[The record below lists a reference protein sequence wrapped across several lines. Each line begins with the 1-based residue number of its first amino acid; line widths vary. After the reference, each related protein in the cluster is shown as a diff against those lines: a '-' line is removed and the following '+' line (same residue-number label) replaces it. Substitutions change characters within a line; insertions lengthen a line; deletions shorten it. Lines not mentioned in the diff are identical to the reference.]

1 MKRLVLVGGGHA
13 HLGVLKRLAARPIAG
28 WAVTLIS
35 SSPRQIYS
43 GMLPGWMAGH
53 YTIDECSI
61 SLTDLATRAGV
72 AFHAGSVTGLDLSEG
87 KASCA
92 DGRLFAFDLL
102 SLDVGSEPAIVNLP
116 GAAAHALPVRPIDAF
131 VAAWPGVVEGWK
143 ERAEAIEVCV
153 IGSGAAAVELAFAI
167 RQRAKADG
175 IDGLHVTLVGRDPR
189 PLAGFASPAVERVV
203 RALRQ
208 AGIAWRGDS
217 EVMQVAPGTLSVADG
232 GSLRFDV
239 CLLATGAAAPGWPK
253 AAGLATDEHG
263 FIRVDRTLRSLSDA
277 RVFAAGDIAAL
288 PSPRPKSGVFAVRAA
303 AVLAH
308 NLAAAAGMG
317 AAREWRPQRHALY
330 LLSTADGRAI
340 AAWRMWSAIGRW
352 IWHWKDG
359 IDRRFVRSFRISA
372 G

>member
-35 SSPRQIYS
+35 PSPRQIYS
-43 GMLPGWMAGH
+43 GMLPGWIAGR
-53 YTIDECSI
+53 YLIDECSI

-72 AFHAGSVTGLDLSEG
+72 AFHAGSVAGLDLGEG

-92 DGRLFAFDLL
+92 DGRSFAFDLI
-102 SLDVGSEPAIVNLP
+102 SLDVGSEPAIANIK
-116 GAAAHALPVRPIDAF
+116 GATAHALPVRPIEAF

-143 ERAEAIEVCV
+143 KRAEAIEVCV
-153 IGSGAAAVELAFAI
+153 IGGGAAAVELSFAI
-167 RQRAKADG
+167 RHRAKADQ
-175 IDGLHVTLVGRDPR
+175 IQGLHVTLVGRDPR
-189 PLAGFASPAVERVV
+189 PLSGFASPVVERVV

-217 EVMQVAPGTLSVADG
+217 EVTQVGPGTLSVADG
-232 GSLRFDV
+232 CSLRFDA
-239 CLLATGAAAPGWPK
+239 CLLATGAAAPGWPL
-253 AAGLATDEHG
+253 ASGLATDEHG
-263 FIRVDRTLRSLSDA
+263 FICVDRTLRSLSDP

-303 AVLAH
+303 PVLAH
-308 NLAAAAGMG
+308 NLAAAARGG
-317 AAREWRPQRHALY
+317 LARDWRPQRHALY
-330 LLSTADGRAI
+330 LLSIADGRAI
-340 AAWRMWSAIGRW
+340 AAWRSWSAMGHW
-352 IWHWKDG
+352 VWQWKDG
-359 IDRRFVRSFRISA
+359 IDRRFVRSFQTLD